1 MICPNK
7 NDRYIVNG
15 FGDDIYRFRIERV
28 WFYEGKDKSGNGG
41 DKNILNENAEPCD
54 QHKICFKQD
63 ILKYSIYVCYFPDK
77 KVKKVIV

>member
-41 DKNILNENAEPCD
+41 DKNILNENAEP
-54 QHKICFKQD
+54 
-63 ILKYSIYVCYFPDK
+63 VR
-77 KVKKVIV
+77 